1 MYCTIVYTLQS
12 TQVYSN
18 RTVCCSCARRR
29 DDVLR
34 MWAQLLDKLDARR
47 KKLDHSAQLQ
57 RVFGEMFYLRD
68 WIEEIKVL
76 ELPTALCPIF

>member
-1 MYCTIVYTLQS
+1 
-12 TQVYSN
+12 
-18 RTVCCSCARRR
+18 
-29 DDVLR
+29 

-47 KKLDHSAQLQ
+47 KKLDHSVQLQ

-76 ELPTALCPIF
+76 YITYYK

>member
-1 MYCTIVYTLQS
+1 
-12 TQVYSN
+12 
-18 RTVCCSCARRR
+18 
-29 DDVLR
+29 

-76 ELPTALCPIF
+76 VLPTALCPFFYSTVL